1 MDLFEIFR
9 STNTCRFYKEEP
21 VDDETLARVLS
32 AARWAPTG
40 GNRQP
45 VNLVIT
51 KNHDTKLALQKLY
64 LPLWNAYTAGIR
76 DGKVKVGTRDK
87 KIVDNADY
95 FANNLADIPILVTV
109 CARLE
114 DVHPTDV
121 NLERLSIVGGASI
134 YPAVQ
139 NILLAARQNGLGSA
153 LTTLLCAE
161 ESRVKELLQIP
172 EHVSTAAMLALG
184 WPEKGFPSKLTRKP
198 LSEIAWLESF
208 GTPFVAEQ

>member
-1 MDLFEIFR
+1 MDLFEILR
-9 STNTCRFYKEEP
+9 STNTCRFYKEDP

-45 VNLVIT
+45 VNLVVT
-51 KNHDTKLALQKLY
+51 KNHEKKLELQKLY
-64 LPLWNAYTAGIR
+64 LPLWNEYTVGIR
-76 DGKVKVGTRDK
+76 DGSVKVGTKDK
-87 KIVDNADY
+87 RIVDNADY
-95 FANNLADIPILVTV
+95 FANNLANIPVLVTV

-121 NLERLSIVGGASI
+121 NLERLSIVGGASV

-184 WPEKGFPSKLTRKP
+184 WPEQEFPSKLTRKP

-208 GTPFVAEQ
+208 GMPFAQEE

>member
-1 MDLFEIFR
+1 MDLFEILR
-9 STNTCRFYKEEP
+9 STNTCRFYKEDP

-45 VNLVIT
+45 VNLVVT
-51 KNHDTKLALQKLY
+51 KNHEKKLELQKLY
-64 LPLWNAYTAGIR
+64 LPLWNEYTVGIR
-76 DGKVKVGTRDK
+76 DGSVKVGTKDK
-87 KIVDNADY
+87 RIVDNADY
-95 FANNLADIPILVTV
+95 FANNLANIPVLVTV

-121 NLERLSIVGGASI
+121 NLERLSIVGGASV

-153 LTTLLCAE
+153 LTTLLCAV

-184 WPEKGFPSKLTRKP
+184 WPEKDFPSKLTRKP

-208 GTPFVAEQ
+208 GMPFAREE

>member
-1 MDLFEIFR
+1 MSFLQR
-9 STNTCRFYKEEP
+9 RTVY
-21 VDDETLARVLS
+21 DETLARVLS

-51 KNHDTKLALQKLY
+51 KNHDIKLALQKLY